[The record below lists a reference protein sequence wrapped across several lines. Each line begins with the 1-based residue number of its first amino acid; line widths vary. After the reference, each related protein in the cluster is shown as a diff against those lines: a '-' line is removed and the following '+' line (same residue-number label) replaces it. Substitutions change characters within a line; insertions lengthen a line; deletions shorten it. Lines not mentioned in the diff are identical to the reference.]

1 MLVTCCVGGCF
12 KLFNLVNMVLVSLI
26 FLSNDNDLVIIL
38 STLLLLMSML
48 SIVGTFSL
56 PMSAYRSQTDVVR
69 TDSITNIAWQFSNWM
84 LWHNITLSTYKLRIL
99 MFLVLVVFCSTPMPS
114 ELRVRFNLCSCG
126 YVYYNV
132 SLSRGAFELSVIST
146 KVFALYFVCVATFLF
161 SLNHFRR
168 TNVSLSMVSMAV
180 CVCVR
185 TFQYSNIRRFYSRY
199 STLLF
204 VLINNNWIIRKMSVK
219 FKCKWCSF
227 LVYDVYSHVKFS
239 IAQNGCQHNIFQ
251 LN

>member
-1 MLVTCCVGGCF
+1 MSNDSWRKHEIKTIINVISLMLVTCCVGGCF

-99 MFLVLVVFCSTPMPS
+99 MFLALVVFCSTPMPLNCVFDS
-114 ELRVRFNLCSCG
+114 ISVPAVMFIIMYLCREALLNFQLSAPRF
-126 YVYYNV
+126 
-132 SLSRGAFELSVIST
+132 SRCILSVS
-146 KVFALYFVCVATFLF
+146 
-161 SLNHFRR
+161 
-168 TNVSLSMVSMAV
+168 
-180 CVCVR
+180 
-185 TFQYSNIRRFYSRY
+185 
-199 STLLF
+199 
-204 VLINNNWIIRKMSVK
+204 
-219 FKCKWCSF
+219 
-227 LVYDVYSHVKFS
+227 
-239 IAQNGCQHNIFQ
+239 
-251 LN
+251 